1 MQQNTK
7 MFSNTWHKP
16 LLHGPL
22 TQAQE
27 LRKQQLQDELDT
39 AAPHLVSV
47 ETVRRFKNPEGMEVD
62 KTLRRMAGKRTP
74 YSATEGTAISAAIQR
89 LRGSS
94 EARAEE

>member
-1 MQQNTK
+1 

-39 AAPHLVSV
+39 AAPHLVSA
-47 ETVRRFKNPEGMEVD
+47 ETVRRFKNPEGMEID
-62 KTLRRMAGKRTP
+62 KTLHRMAGKQTP
-74 YSATEGTAISAAIQR
+74 YSATKDIAIGAAIQR